1 MKRKKRKGSILVVLT
16 LIVTMLFASVPVSAA
31 GFDLTGSV
39 VDGSLLT
46 EESTVQDQV
55 SVLTRGN
62 ILADG
67 IVQLA
72 NLGDRVLGVSGTT
85 NCHRI
90 CDQVICNVYLEQLD
104 EETGD
109 WDPYESWNSNDTN
122 VYAHTVYYEY
132 RVEGGHWYRLSGA
145 HIAIKGTTVE
155 SISTTTDGIW
165 ID

>member
-1 MKRKKRKGSILVVLT
+1 MKRKKRKGSILIALT

-31 GFDLTGSV
+31 ELDWTGAV

-46 EESTVQDQV
+46 TESVVQDLA

-67 IVQLA
+67 TVQLA
-72 NLGDRVLGVSGTT
+72 NLGGRVLGIAGTT
-85 NCHRI
+85 NCHKI
-90 CDQVICNVYLEQLD
+90 CDQVICNVYLEQLN
-104 EETGD
+104 EETGV
-109 WDPYESWNSNDTN
+109 WNFYESWNSNDTN

-132 RVEGGHWYRLSGA
+132 KVEGGHWYRLSGG

-155 SISTTTDGIW
+155 SISTVTDGIW
-165 ID
+165 VE